1 MTVKLSQNYRLV
13 FNIVGSQ
20 FNKLQK
26 YWVVYDEVIDN
37 LSTGFNDT
45 GVAAAAHKKALAQS
59 GLTQKMYEYV
69 TSLGVTSAA
78 ELTFTQ
84 KLRLSTMALWEQAA
98 AWAASPLG
106 MATIAAASIFLIVKA
121 VDWLTVSLEES
132 REKLAELKEEYNDN
146 EGELTTLNDELQTTI
161 DRINELQ
168 GKDSL
173 TFTEA
178 EELENLQ
185 RQNSELKTQI
195 ALLETIQ
202 KQKNREKNKTF
213 VETMDKDLGN
223 KKEFA
228 TNYKYASSN
237 YTPQFGTGSV
247 SAGGLTTRT
256 MSEMDLLNSALVR
269 YNELYN
275 EWNNASDKDKEKI
288 KKDLDDVQKYLTDKA
303 AELASAAE
311 GISYISNPTTD
322 DEKAVNNWLD
332 FINDFN
338 DKLMITMGQSGAK
351 ENALNRLIFGS
362 FSNATSELKELGKQ
376 GQVTAE
382 HLKDPK
388 YDEFIAKCIDLGI
401 ITEENEEGLA
411 FLALGFNTLSSAESN
426 AASSTALVTSAIERM
441 EKALEQLNKVADN
454 GQSSISSLS
463 DAMTKLHNGA
473 LTVSEVIDL
482 IQDFPELAPF
492 VDLDADGYG
501 NLHEGLLE
509 MVKKTAQETK
519 EELLALKIS
528 GDLSE
533 EEARSIDVL
542 CEAIDQLAND
552 ALNNVAPKID
562 SFVGSLSKLQKSA
575 SGLDLLGGIY
585 ADVADGETFDWTAI
599 LNNEDFT
606 EQFGGLG
613 DAYSNFIKT
622 VSTSN
627 GDLKSCQAAFNELT
641 TAYIMNSG
649 ALNDV
654 TADTRDASIA
664 LLEEMGVANAAALV
678 DAKIAD
684 NLVYLSEQTRT
695 YVRTLLA
702 EEEVLWDE
710 CEAGSAAAQSLANL
724 VQQKLAFNSSS
735 INTTNDINQLM
746 NMAKYANATA
756 ASIQR
761 LAKAEEFMSKYY
773 EMKDKNYSLAVSFL
787 HQANALLAQPIEYE
801 KVNAK
806 IEAEVEYSGGS
817 EYLKKMRDEAKKA
830 KEDAEKARE
839 EALKNA
845 KSSID
850 ELVDYR
856 IDMLK
861 KDIELEKDAL
871 NDKLDALKDF
881 YDKQKEMLRDQY
893 DEEKYLEEQREKRKS
908 VTDIEAQLAQ
918 LERDDSAWAQRRKL
932 ELQEELIDARAE
944 LQEFEDE
951 HALDA
956 ALDAL
961 DNAFTAQESQIQA
974 EMDALDDRLN
984 DPHALFNRALND
996 IESNTG
1002 ALYNEMLIYNRKYG
1016 SGNDEDIADMYIEAQ
1031 NSLAEYKKLYGSS
1044 YKGISLNSTSGSGSS
1059 GSSSSSSSSSSG
1071 SISKGDTVTVKKT
1084 ATHYGSN
1091 SGSGRMASF
1100 VPGGTYTVYKT
1111 SSDQVLIGRNGTYT
1125 GWVKKS
1131 DIVGYASGT
1140 SYAIPGFK
1148 RVDESGAEY
1157 TFVSSDG
1164 SKYRVFSGGEKV
1176 LNAKATNFLYD
1187 FATTG
1192 GSVISNM
1199 MSSLIDAI
1207 GLGKVT
1213 RPSQAISL
1221 STGDI
1226 IIQGN
1231 ADHRTVS
1238 EIRRAQRDNLEFI
1251 IREFNKLNK

>member
-1 MTVKLSQNYRLV
+1 MSTYN
-13 FNIVGSQ
+13 FNPLLKG
-20 FNKLQK
+20 LQ
-26 YWVVYDEVIDN
+26 DGER
-37 LSTGFNDT
+37 
-45 GVAAAAHKKALAQS
+45 ALAAIQMIGNGTIKERAYAMTGATAS
-59 GLTQKMYEYV
+59 TVAYMTK
-69 TSLGVTSAA
+69 LGVTSAA

-132 REKLAELKEEYNDN
+132 REALANLKEEYNNN

-288 KKDLDDVQKYLTDKA
+288 KKDLDEVQKYLTDKA

-338 DKLMITMGQSGAK
+338 DKLMITMDQSGAK

-426 AASSTALVTSAIERM
+426 AASSTALVTSAIERT

-519 EELLALKIS
+519 EELLALKMS

-533 EEARSIDVL
+533 EAARSIDVL
-542 CEAIDQLAND
+542 CEAIDRMAND

-627 GDLKSCQAAFNELT
+627 GDLKACQSAFDDLT

-649 ALNDV
+649 ALDEV
-654 TADTRDASIA
+654 TEETRDASVA

-678 DAKIAD
+678 DTKLAG
-684 NLVYLSEQTRT
+684 NLAYLSEETKT
-695 YVRTLLA
+695 YIGTLLS
-702 EEEVLWDE
+702 EEEAVWDE
-710 CEAGSAAAQSLANL
+710 CEAGSAAAQSIANL

-735 INTTNDINQLM
+735 LNTTNDIRQLK
-746 NMAKYANATA
+746 NMAEYANATA

-761 LAKAEEFMSKYY
+761 LAKAEEFMAQYY
-773 EMKDKNYSLAVSFL
+773 AMKDKNYSFAVSFL
-787 HQANALLAQPIEYE
+787 HQANALLKMPIEYE
-801 KVNAK
+801 EISAK
-806 IEAEVEYSGGS
+806 IDAKVEYSGGS
-817 EYLKKMRDEAKKA
+817 EYLNKLKEEQKKAQDEAQ
-830 KEDAEKARE
+830 KARE

-871 NDKLDALKDF
+871 DKKLDALKEF
-881 YDKQKEMLRDQY
+881 YDEQKQMLEDQR
-893 DEEKYLEEQREKRKS
+893 DEEQYLKDQDEKRKAVS
-908 VTDIEAQLAQ
+908 DIEAQIAQ
-918 LERDDSAWAQRRKL
+918 LEFDDSAWAQKRKI
-932 ELQEELIDARAE
+932 ELQEQLNEARSE
-944 LQEFEDE
+944 LQEFEDD
-951 HALDA
+951 HAFDTA
-956 ALDAL
+956 IDAL
-961 DNAFTAQESQIQA
+961 DEAIRAQEAQVQA
-974 EMDALDDRLN
+974 EMDALDDKLN
-984 DPHALFNRALND
+984 DPHALFNQALND
-996 IESNTG
+996 IKTNTG
-1002 ALYNEMLIYNRKYG
+1002 ALYEEMISYNRKYG
-1016 SGNDEDIADMYIEAQ
+1016 SGNDEDIFDMYKEAQ
-1031 NSLAEYKKLYGSS
+1031 DALAEYKKIYASN
-1044 YKGISLNSTSGSGSS
+1044 YKGVSLSPISGSSS
-1059 GSSSSSSSSSSG
+1059 GSSSSASSSG
-1071 SISKGDTVTVKKT
+1071 SGSSNTPSKGDTVTVEKT
-1084 ATHYGSN
+1084 ATHYGSK
-1091 SGSGRMASF
+1091 SGGGRMASF
-1100 VPGGTYTVYKT
+1100 VPGGTYTVYDT
-1111 SSDQVLIGRNGTYT
+1111 SSNQVLIGRNGTYT

-1131 DIVGYASGT
+1131 DLVGYASGT
-1140 SYAIPGFK
+1140 RSATSGFR
-1148 RVDESGAEY
+1148 RVDETGAEY

-1164 SKYRVFSGGEKV
+1164 SRYRIFSGGEKV
-1176 LNAKATNFLYD
+1176 LNSKATNFLYD

-1192 GSVISNM
+1192 GAVLSKMISN
-1199 MSSLIDAI
+1199 IADTVGFGNI
-1207 GLGKVT
+1207 G
-1213 RPSQAISL
+1213 RPYQAVSL

-1226 IIQGN
+1226 VIQGS
-1231 ADHRTVS
+1231 ADHKTVS
-1238 EIRRAQRDNLEFI
+1238 QIRRAQRENLEFI
-1251 IREFNKLNK
+1251 MKEFNKLNK